1 MFIERVPNRT
11 SPPAILIRESF
22 REGTKVHKRTLA
34 NISKLPEPMVA
45 AIGQLIKGAEIAAPV
60 ADAFQIRRALPHG
73 HVAAVLGT
81 MRKTGLDAL
90 VKARPKDE
98 QRSAAIVRALIV
110 NRIIAPGSKLAFWRA
125 LDPTTATSSLAK
137 ACEIEDV
144 AEREV
149 YAALDWLFDRQSR
162 IETALAKKHLG
173 SKCLSDFDKQ
183 NQKGGAL
190 VLYDVSSSYLEGR
203 CCELAQ
209 HGYSCDHRRDRPQ
222 IVYGLLCAAADGTP
236 VAIEVFDGN
245 SQNAC
250 LVLTSKTRAD
260 PKTLTAQVE
269 TLNRRFKLAHVV
281 LVGDRGM
288 ITSARIA
295 EDLKPAGLDWIS
307 CLKAPQIRD
316 LVAAGPLQLSLFDE
330 RDLAEISA
338 PEHFPGER
346 LIACRNPL
354 LAEERARKRSALLE
368 ATERNL
374 KRVAEAVRRAPKK
387 HTAAVVGLKIGAVI
401 DKHKMAKHFVLDMR
415 DGYLSF
421 RRDDEKIAA
430 EATLD
435 GIYVIR
441 TSVPKD
447 RLSAEAAVGA
457 YKSLAQVE
465 RAFRTMKGVD
475 LQIRPIHH
483 WLGDRVRAHVFLCML
498 AYYVEFHMRRA
509 LAPMLFA
516 EHAPEARERKSIVT
530 PAEASPATIAKRTQ
544 RRSADGQAVLAWPD
558 LLAHLATL
566 TLNEVALP
574 PHGTATFTLLA
585 RPTAIQEK
593 TFALLDLPLP
603 RVQ

>member
-1 MFIERVPNRT
+1 MVAAMFIERVPNRT

-22 REGTKVHKRTLA
+22 REGKTVRKRTLA

-45 AIGQLIKGAEIAAPV
+45 AISQLIKGAEFAAPV
-60 ADAFQIRRALPHG
+60 ADAFEIRRALPHG

-90 VKARPKDE
+90 LKARTKEE

-110 NRIIAPGSKLAFWRA
+110 NRVIAPGSKLAFWRA
-125 LDPTTATSSLAK
+125 LEPETAASSLAK
-137 ACEIEDV
+137 ACGLENV

-149 YAALDWLFDRQSR
+149 YAALDWLLEQQSR
-162 IETALAKKHLG
+162 IETALAKKHLK
-173 SKCLSDFDKQ
+173 S
-183 NQKGGAL
+183 GAL

-203 CCELAQ
+203 CCVLAQ
-209 HGYSCDHRRDRPQ
+209 HGYSRDHRSDRPQ
-222 IVYGLLCAAADGTP
+222 IVYGLLCASDGMP
-236 VAIEVFDGN
+236 VAIEVFEGN
-245 SQNAC
+245 
-250 LVLTSKTRAD
+250 TSD
-260 PKTLTAQVE
+260 PQTLTAQVE
-269 TLNRRFKLAHVV
+269 TLKKRFKLAHVV

-295 EDLKPAGLDWIS
+295 QDLKPAGLDWIS

-338 PEHFPGER
+338 PELFPGER

-354 LAEERARKRSALLE
+354 LADERARKRSALLE

-374 KRVAEAVRRAPKK
+374 KRLAEAVRRAPKK
-387 HTAAVVGLKIGAVI
+387 HTAAVIGLKVGAVV
-401 DKHKMAKHFVLDMR
+401 DKHRMAKHFVLDIR
-415 DGYLSF
+415 DGHFSF
-421 RRDDEKIAA
+421 RRDEANIVA
-430 EATLD
+430 EVALD
-435 GIYVIR
+435 GMYVIR
-441 TSVPKD
+441 TSVPQDK
-447 RLSAEAAVGA
+447 LSAEEAVGA

-498 AYYVEFHMRRA
+498 AYSVEFHMRRA
-509 LAPMLFA
+509 LAPMLFT
-516 EHAPEARERKSIVT
+516 EHAPEARERKSIVA
-530 PAEASPATIAKRTQ
+530 PAEPSPATIEKRTQ
-544 RRSADGQAVLAWPD
+544 RRSADGQALLAWPD
-558 LLAHLATL
+558 LMAHLATL

-574 PHGTATFTLLA
+574 LQGTATFTLLA
-585 RPTAIQEK
+585 RPTALQEK
-593 TFALLDLPLP
+593 AFVLLDLPLP
-603 RVQ
+603 CVQ

>member
-1 MFIERVPNRT
+1 MVAAMFIERVPNRD

-22 REGTKVHKRTLA
+22 REGKTVRKRTLA
-34 NISKLPEPMVA
+34 NISKLPEPMITAIAQLLRGA
-45 AIGQLIKGAEIAAPV
+45 AIATPL
-60 ADAFQIRRALPHG
+60 ADTFEIRRALPHG
-73 HVAAVLGT
+73 HAAAVLGT
-81 MRKTGLDAL
+81 MRKCGLYAL
-90 VKARPKDE
+90 LKARSEDD
-98 QRSAAIVRALIV
+98 QRPAAIVRALIA

-125 LDPTTATSSLAK
+125 LDPETAASSLAR
-137 ACEIEDV
+137 ACGLENV

-149 YAALDWLFDRQSR
+149 YAALDWLLAQQPR
-162 IETALAKKHLG
+162 IETALAKKHL
-173 SKCLSDFDKQ
+173 
-183 NQKGGAL
+183 KGGAL

-209 HGYSCDHRRDRPQ
+209 HGYSRDHRPDRPQ
-222 IVYGLLCAAADGTP
+222 IVYGLLCAADGTP

-245 SQNAC
+245 
-250 LVLTSKTRAD
+250 TSD
-260 PKTLTAQVE
+260 PETLSTQVE
-269 TLNRRFKLAHVV
+269 TLKKRFRLASVV

-288 ITSARIA
+288 ITSARIT

-307 CLKAPQIRD
+307 CLRAPQIKE
-316 LVAAGPLQLSLFDE
+316 LAEGGPLQLSLFDE

-354 LAEERARKRSALLE
+354 LADERARKRSTLLE

-387 HTAAVVGLKIGAVI
+387 HTAAVIGLKAGAVI
-401 DKHKMAKHFVLDMR
+401 DKHKMAKHFVLDIR
-415 DGYLSF
+415 DGHFSF
-421 RRDDEKIAA
+421 RRDEAKIAA
-430 EATLD
+430 EAALD

-441 TSVPKD
+441 TSVPED
-447 RLSAEAAVGA
+447 RLSAEDTVSA

-509 LAPMLFA
+509 LAPMLFT
-516 EHAPEARERKSIVT
+516 EHAPEARERKSAVA
-530 PAEASPATIAKRTQ
+530 PAQGSPACIEKRTR

-558 LLAHLATL
+558 LIAHLATL
-566 TLNEVALP
+566 TLNDVVLP
-574 PHGTATFTLLA
+574 MKGTATFAMLA
-585 RPTAIQEK
+585 RPTALQEK
-593 TFALLDLPLP
+593 AFALLGLPLP
-603 RVQ
+603 CVQ

>member
-1 MFIERVPNRT
+1 MVAAMFIERVPNRT

-22 REGTKVHKRTLA
+22 REGKTVRKRTLA
-34 NISKLPEPMVA
+34 NISKLPEPMIA
-45 AIGQLIKGAEIAAPV
+45 AISQLIKGAEIAAPV
-60 ADAFQIRRALPHG
+60 TDAFEIRRALSHG
-73 HVAAVLGT
+73 HVAAVLGM

-90 VKARPKDE
+90 VKARTKEE

-110 NRIIAPGSKLAFWRA
+110 NRVIAPGSKLAFWRA
-125 LDPTTATSSLAK
+125 LEPETAASSLAK
-137 ACEIEDV
+137 ACALEDV

-149 YAALDWLFDRQSR
+149 YAALDWLLEQQSR
-162 IETALAKKHLG
+162 IETALAKKHLR

-209 HGYSCDHRRDRPQ
+209 HGYSRDHRSDRPQ
-222 IVYGLLCAAADGTP
+222 IVYGLLCAADGTP
-236 VAIEVFDGN
+236 VAIEVFEGN
-245 SQNAC
+245 
-250 LVLTSKTRAD
+250 TSD
-260 PKTLTAQVE
+260 PKTLTAQVD
-269 TLNRRFKLAHVV
+269 TLKKRFKLAHVV

-316 LVAAGPLQLSLFDE
+316 LLAAGPLQLSLFDE

-338 PEHFPGER
+338 PTHFPGER

-354 LAEERARKRSALLE
+354 LADERARKRSALLE

-387 HTAAVVGLKIGAVI
+387 HTAAVIGLKVGAVI
-401 DKHKMAKHFVLDMR
+401 DKHKMAKHFVLDIG
-415 DGYLSF
+415 DSHLSF
-421 RRDDEKIAA
+421 RRDEAKIAA

-441 TSVPKD
+441 TSVPQDK
-447 RLSAEAAVGA
+447 LSAEDAVGA

-483 WLGDRVRAHVFLCML
+483 WLGHRVRAHVFLCML

-530 PAEASPATIAKRTQ
+530 PPEPSAATIQKRTQ
-544 RRSADGQAVLAWPD
+544 RRSADGQPALTWPD

-574 PHGTATFTLLA
+574 LQGTATFALLA
-585 RPTAIQEK
+585 RPTALQEK
-593 TFALLDLPLP
+593 AFALLDLPLP
-603 RVQ
+603 CVQ

>member
-22 REGTKVHKRTLA
+22 REGKKVHKRTLA
-34 NISKLPEPMVA
+34 NISKLPEPMIT
-45 AIGQLIKGAEIAAPV
+45 AISQLIKGAKIAAPV
-60 ADAFQIRRALPHG
+60 ADAFEIRRALPHG

-90 VKARPKDE
+90 IKARTKDE
-98 QRSAAIVRALIV
+98 HRSASIVRTLIV
-110 NRIIAPGSKLAFWRA
+110 SRVIAPGSKLAFWRA
-125 LDPTTATSSLAK
+125 LEPETAASSLAK
-137 ACEIEDV
+137 ACGLENV

-149 YAALDWLFDRQSR
+149 YAALDWLLAQQPR
-162 IETALAKKHLG
+162 IETALAKKHLR
-173 SKCLSDFDKQ
+173 SKCLSDFDQQ
-183 NQKGGAL
+183 NPKGGAL

-203 CCELAQ
+203 CCELAR
-209 HGYSCDHRRDRPQ
+209 HGYSRDHRSDRPQ
-222 IVYGLLCAAADGTP
+222 IVYGLLCAADGTP

-245 SQNAC
+245 
-250 LVLTSKTRAD
+250 TSD
-260 PKTLTAQVE
+260 PKTLTTQVE
-269 TLNRRFKLAHVV
+269 TLKRRFKLAHVV

-338 PEHFPGER
+338 ADLFPGER

-354 LAEERARKRSALLE
+354 LADERARKRSALLE

-387 HTAAVVGLKIGAVI
+387 HTAAVIGLKIGAAI
-401 DKHKMAKHFVLDMR
+401 NKHRMAKHFVLDIR
-415 DGYLSF
+415 DGYFAF

-430 EATLD
+430 EAMLD

-447 RLSAEAAVGA
+447 RLSAEDAVGA

-498 AYYVEFHMRRA
+498 AYSVEFHMRRA

-516 EHAPEARERKSIVT
+516 EHAPEARKRKSIVT
-530 PAEASPATIAKRTQ
+530 PAKSSAAAIEKRTQ
-544 RRSADGQAVLAWPD
+544 RRSADGQHVLAWPD
-558 LLAHLATL
+558 LLAHLAAL

-574 PHGTATFTLLA
+574 LQGTATFTLFA
-585 RPTAIQEK
+585 RPTALQEK
-593 TFALLDLPLP
+593 AFALLDLPLP
-603 RVQ
+603 CVQ

>member
-1 MFIERVPNRT
+1 V
-11 SPPAILIRESF
+11 
-22 REGTKVHKRTLA
+22 
-34 NISKLPEPMVA
+34 VA
-45 AIGQLIKGAEIAAPV
+45 AIGQLIKGAEIVAPV
-60 ADAFQIRRALPHG
+60 TDTFEIRRALPHG

-90 VKARPKDE
+90 IKARTKDE

-110 NRIIAPGSKLAFWRA
+110 NRVIAPGSKLAFWRA
-125 LDPTTATSSLAK
+125 LEPATANSSLAK
-137 ACEIEDV
+137 ACDLENV

-149 YAALDWLFDRQSR
+149 YAALDWLLEQQSR
-162 IETALAKKHLG
+162 IETALAKKHL
-173 SKCLSDFDKQ
+173 
-183 NQKGGAL
+183 KGGAL

-203 CCELAQ
+203 RCELAQ
-209 HGYSCDHRRDRPQ
+209 HGYSRDHRRDRPQ
-222 IVYGLLCAAADGTP
+222 IVYGLLCAADGAP
-236 VAIEVFDGN
+236 VAIEVFEGN
-245 SQNAC
+245 
-250 LVLTSKTRAD
+250 TSD
-260 PKTLTAQVE
+260 PQTLTTQVE
-269 TLNRRFKLAHVV
+269 TLRRRFKLAHVV

-316 LVAAGPLQLSLFDE
+316 LAVGPLQLSLFDE

-338 PEHFPGER
+338 PELFPGER

-354 LAEERARKRSALLE
+354 LAGERARKRSALLE

-387 HTAAVVGLKIGAVI
+387 HTAAVIGLKVGAVI
-401 DKHKMAKHFVLDMR
+401 DKHKMAKHFVLDIR
-415 DGYLSF
+415 DGHVSF
-421 RRDDEKIAA
+421 RRDDKKIAA

-447 RLSAEAAVGA
+447 KLSAEAAVGA

-516 EHAPEARERKSIVT
+516 EHAPEARERKSIVA
-530 PAEASPATIAKRTQ
+530 PAQPSPATIEKRTQ
-544 RRSADGQAVLAWPD
+544 RRSADGQPALAWPD

-574 PHGTATFTLLA
+574 LQGTATFTLLA
-585 RPTAIQEK
+585 RPTALQEK
-593 TFALLDLPLP
+593 AFALLDLPLP
-603 RVQ
+603 CVQ

>member
-1 MFIERVPNRT
+1 MVAAMFIERVPNRS

-34 NISKLPEPMVA
+34 NISKLPEPVVA
-45 AIGQLIKGAEIAAPV
+45 AIGQLIKGAEIVAPV
-60 ADAFQIRRALPHG
+60 TDTFEIRRALPHG
-73 HVAAVLGT
+73 HVAAMLGT

-90 VKARPKDE
+90 IKARTKDE

-110 NRIIAPGSKLAFWRA
+110 NRVIAPGSKLAFWRA
-125 LDPTTATSSLAK
+125 LEPATANLSLAK
-137 ACEIEDV
+137 ACDLENV

-149 YAALDWLFDRQSR
+149 YAALDWLLEQQSR
-162 IETALAKKHLG
+162 IETALAKKHL
-173 SKCLSDFDKQ
+173 
-183 NQKGGAL
+183 KGGAL

-203 CCELAQ
+203 RCELAQ
-209 HGYSCDHRRDRPQ
+209 HGYSRDHPQ
-222 IVYGLLCAAADGTP
+222 IVYGLLCAADGAP
-236 VAIEVFDGN
+236 VAIEVFEGN
-245 SQNAC
+245 
-250 LVLTSKTRAD
+250 TSD
-260 PKTLTAQVE
+260 PQTLPTQVE
-269 TLNRRFKLAHVV
+269 TLRRRFKLAHVV

-316 LVAAGPLQLSLFDE
+316 LAVGPLQLSLFDE

-338 PEHFPGER
+338 PELFPGER

-354 LAEERARKRSALLE
+354 LAGERARKRSALLE

-387 HTAAVVGLKIGAVI
+387 HTAAVIGLKVGAVI
-401 DKHKMAKHFVLDMR
+401 DKHKMAKHFVLDIR
-415 DGYLSF
+415 DGHVSF

-447 RLSAEAAVGA
+447 KLSAEAVVGA

-516 EHAPEARERKSIVT
+516 EHAPEARERKSIVA
-530 PAEASPATIAKRTQ
+530 PAEPSPATIEKRTQ
-544 RRSADGQAVLAWPD
+544 RRSADGQPALAWPD

-574 PHGTATFTLLA
+574 LQGTATFTLLA
-585 RPTAIQEK
+585 RPTALQEK
-593 TFALLDLPLP
+593 AFALLDLPLP
-603 RVQ
+603 CVQ

>member
-11 SPPAILIRESF
+11 SPPAILIRESY
-22 REGTKVHKRTLA
+22 REGKKVSKRTLA
-34 NISKLPEPMVA
+34 NISKLPEPMIA
-45 AIGQLIKGAEIAAPV
+45 AIGELLKGAEIATPV
-60 ADAFQIRRALPHG
+60 ADSFEIRRALPHG
-73 HVAAVLGT
+73 AIAAVLGT
-81 MRKTGLDAL
+81 LRKTGLDAL
-90 VKARPKDE
+90 IKARTKEE

-110 NRIIAPGSKLAFWRA
+110 NRVIAPGSKLAFWRA
-125 LDPTTATSSLAK
+125 LEPETAASSLGK
-137 ACEIEDV
+137 ACGLENV

-149 YAALDWLFDRQSR
+149 YAALDWLLDQQSR
-162 IETALAKKHLG
+162 IETALSKKHL
-173 SKCLSDFDKQ
+173 K
-183 NQKGGAL
+183 NGAL

-209 HGYSCDHRRDRPQ
+209 HGYSRDHRSDRPQ
-222 IVYGLLCAAADGTP
+222 IVYGLLCAADGTP
-236 VAIEVFDGN
+236 VAIEVFEGG
-245 SQNAC
+245 
-250 LVLTSKTRAD
+250 TSD
-260 PKTLTAQVE
+260 PKTLTTQVE
-269 TLNRRFKLAHVV
+269 TLKKRFKLAHVV

-338 PEHFPGER
+338 PDHFPGER

-354 LAEERARKRSALLE
+354 LADERARKRSALLE

-374 KRVAEAVRRAPKK
+374 KRIAAAVRRAPKK
-387 HTAAVVGLKIGAVI
+387 HTAAVIGLKVGAVI
-401 DKHKMAKHFVLDMR
+401 DKHRMAKHFALDIR
-415 DGYLSF
+415 DGHVSF

-430 EATLD
+430 EAMLD

-447 RLSAEAAVGA
+447 RLSAEGAVGA

-475 LQIRPIHH
+475 LQVRPIHH
-483 WLGDRVRAHVFLCML
+483 WLGTRVKAHVFLCML

-516 EHAPEARERKSIVT
+516 EHAPEARERKSAVA
-530 PAEASPATIAKRTQ
+530 PSQASPASVEKRTR
-544 RRSADGQAVLAWPD
+544 RRSPDGQAVLAWPD

-566 TLNEVALP
+566 TLNEVRLP
-574 PHGTATFTLLA
+574 LKGTATFTMLA
-585 RPTAIQEK
+585 RPTALQEK
-593 TFALLDLPLP
+593 AFALLELSLPC
-603 RVQ
+603 VQ

>member
-1 MFIERVPNRT
+1 LHCQPNQFIVAAMFIERVPNRT

-22 REGTKVHKRTLA
+22 REGKKVSKRTLA
-34 NISKLPEPMVA
+34 NISKLPEPMIA
-45 AIGQLIKGAEIAAPV
+45 AISQLIKGAEIAVPV
-60 ADAFQIRRALPHG
+60 ADSFEIRRALPHG

-90 VKARPKDE
+90 LKARTKEE

-110 NRIIAPGSKLAFWRA
+110 NRVIAPGSKLAFWRA
-125 LDPTTATSSLAK
+125 LEPETAASSLAK
-137 ACEIEDV
+137 ACALEDV

-149 YAALDWLFDRQSR
+149 YAALDWLLEQQSR
-162 IETALAKKHLG
+162 IETALAKKHLR
-173 SKCLSDFDKQ
+173 SKCLSDFDTQ
-183 NQKGGAL
+183 NQTGGAL

-203 CCELAQ
+203 CCELAR
-209 HGYSCDHRRDRPQ
+209 HGYSRDHRSDRPQ
-222 IVYGLLCAAADGTP
+222 IVYGLLCAADGAP
-236 VAIEVFDGN
+236 VAIEVFEGN
-245 SQNAC
+245 
-250 LVLTSKTRAD
+250 TSD
-260 PKTLTAQVE
+260 PQTLTTQVE
-269 TLNRRFKLAHVV
+269 TLRRRFKLAHVV

-338 PEHFPGER
+338 PELFPGER

-354 LAEERARKRSALLE
+354 LADERARKRSALLE

-374 KRVAEAVRRAPKK
+374 KRVAEAVQRAPKK
-387 HTAAVVGLKIGAVI
+387 HTAAVIGLKVGAVI
-401 DKHKMAKHFVLDMR
+401 DKHRMATHFLLDIG
-415 DGYLSF
+415 DGHVSF
-421 RRDDEKIAA
+421 RRDEPNIAA
-430 EATLD
+430 EAALD

-447 RLSAEAAVGA
+447 KLSAENAVGA

-483 WLGDRVRAHVFLCML
+483 WLADRVRAHVFLCML
-498 AYYVEFHMRRA
+498 AYSVEFHMRRA

-516 EHAPEARERKSIVT
+516 EHAPAARERKSIVA
-530 PAEASPATIAKRTQ
+530 PVEPSAATIEKRTR
-544 RRSADGQAVLAWPD
+544 RRSADGQPALAWPD
-558 LLAHLATL
+558 ILAHLATL

-574 PHGTATFTLLA
+574 LQGMATFTLLA
-585 RPTAIQEK
+585 RPTALQEK
-593 TFALLDLPLP
+593 AFALLDLPLP
-603 RVQ
+603 CVQ

>member
-60 ADAFQIRRALPHG
+60 TDAFEIRRALPHG

-90 VKARPKDE
+90 IKARTKDG
-98 QRSAAIVRALIV
+98 QRSAAIVQALIV
-110 NRIIAPGSKLAFWRA
+110 NRVIAPGSKLAFWRA
-125 LDPTTATSSLAK
+125 LEPETASSSLAK
-137 ACEIEDV
+137 ACDLENV

-149 YAALDWLFDRQSR
+149 YAALDWLLEQQLR
-162 IETALAKKHLG
+162 IETALAKKHLR

-183 NQKGGAL
+183 NQTGGAL

-209 HGYSCDHRRDRPQ
+209 HGYSRDHRSDRPQ
-222 IVYGLLCAAADGTP
+222 IVYGLLCAADGTP
-236 VAIEVFDGN
+236 VAIEVFEGN
-245 SQNAC
+245 
-250 LVLTSKTRAD
+250 TSD

-269 TLNRRFKLAHVV
+269 TLKKRFKLAHVV
-281 LVGDRGM
+281 FVGDRGM
-288 ITSARIA
+288 ITSARIV

-338 PEHFPGER
+338 PELFPGER

-354 LAEERARKRSALLE
+354 LAGERARKRSALLE

-387 HTAAVVGLKIGAVI
+387 HTAAVIGLKIGAVI
-401 DKHKMAKHFVLDMR
+401 DKHKMAKHFVLDIR
-415 DGYLSF
+415 DGHVSF

-447 RLSAEAAVGA
+447 QFSAEDAVGA

-516 EHAPEARERKSIVT
+516 EHAPEARERKSIVA
-530 PAEASPATIAKRTQ
+530 PAEVSSATITKRTQ
-544 RRSADGQAVLAWPD
+544 RRSADGQPVLAWPD
-558 LLAHLATL
+558 LIAHLATL

-574 PHGTATFTLLA
+574 LQGTATFTLLA
-585 RPTAIQEK
+585 RPTALQK
-593 TFALLDLPLP
+593 KAFALLDLPPL

>member
-1 MFIERVPNRT
+1 MVATMFIERVPNRT
-11 SPPAILIRESF
+11 SPPAILIRESY
-22 REGTKVHKRTLA
+22 REGKKVSKRTLA
-34 NISKLPEPMVA
+34 NISKLPEPMIA
-45 AIGQLIKGAEIAAPV
+45 AISQLIKGAEIAAPV
-60 ADAFQIRRALPHG
+60 ADSFEIRRALPHG

-90 VKARPKDE
+90 VKARTKGE
-98 QRSAAIVRALIV
+98 QRLAAIVRALIV
-110 NRIIAPGSKLAFWRA
+110 NRVIAPGSKLAFWRA
-125 LDPTTATSSLAK
+125 LEPETAASSLAK
-137 ACEIEDV
+137 VCDLENV

-149 YAALDWLFDRQSR
+149 YAALDWLLDQQLR
-162 IETALAKKHLG
+162 IETALARKHL
-173 SKCLSDFDKQ
+173 
-183 NQKGGAL
+183 KGGAL

-209 HGYSCDHRRDRPQ
+209 HGYSRDHRSDRPQ
-222 IVYGLLCAAADGTP
+222 IVYGLLCAADGAP
-236 VAIEVFDGN
+236 VAIEVFEGN
-245 SQNAC
+245 
-250 LVLTSKTRAD
+250 TSD
-260 PKTLTAQVE
+260 PKTLTTQVE
-269 TLNRRFKLAHVV
+269 TLKKRFKLAHIV

-307 CLKAPQIRD
+307 CLKAPQIKE

-354 LAEERARKRSALLE
+354 LAGERARKRSALLE

-387 HTAAVVGLKIGAVI
+387 HTATIIGLKVGAVV
-401 DKHKMAKHFVLDMR
+401 DKHRMAKHFVLDIR
-415 DGYLSF
+415 DGHFSF
-421 RRDDEKIAA
+421 RHDEANIAA

-435 GIYVIR
+435 GLYVIR
-441 TSVPKD
+441 TSVP
-447 RLSAEAAVGA
+447 RTQLSAEDAVGA

-483 WLGDRVRAHVFLCML
+483 WLGNRVQAHVFLCML

-516 EHAPEARERKSIVT
+516 EHAPEARERKTIVA
-530 PAEASPATIAKRTQ
+530 PAKPSAATIEKRTQ
-544 RRSADGQAVLAWPD
+544 RRSADGHALLAWPD

-574 PHGTATFTLLA
+574 LQGTATFTLLA
-585 RPTAIQEK
+585 RPTAIQK
-593 TFALLDLPLP
+593 KAFTLLNLPLP
-603 RVQ
+603 CVQ